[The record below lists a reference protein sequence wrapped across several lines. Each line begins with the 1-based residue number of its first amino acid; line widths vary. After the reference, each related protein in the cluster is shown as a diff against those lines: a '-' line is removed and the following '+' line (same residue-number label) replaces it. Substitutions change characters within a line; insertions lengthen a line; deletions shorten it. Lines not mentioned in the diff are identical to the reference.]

1 MESLFGRQLPAE
13 TADGRARV
21 AALATLSRIQRE
33 PAGLVD
39 YRSTGMLLIIGE
51 RARAEAL
58 AIRLGDR
65 LRCLVLATDPDP
77 GEVAPAATTVVGMPL
92 AVTGHLGAF
101 EVTARVGEREL
112 NPARLVEPARECFDL
127 VLDLSDPPLVSHEI
141 APLGYFAPRGDPQ
154 ALERCLNE
162 LPELV
167 GEFQKPKFFNYDPDI
182 CAHGRSGIRGCT
194 RCIQACPTGA
204 ISSLGE
210 RIEVDPYLCQGAGSC
225 STVCPSGAIT
235 YNYPA
240 AEALLNGLRRS
251 LRAYRDAGGEHA
263 PTVVLHDGERGAALL
278 DGALDTLPEWL
289 VPMDLE
295 GVASAGMDLW
305 LSALA
310 YGAGRVLV
318 LVPWGTPA
326 SDRRALQT
334 QIAYTGAILET
345 MGYPPGSVAMVDR
358 EQAARTAME
367 AGTELSC
374 PAAGFAGLSEKRT
387 TLRLAIGH
395 LHEHAPRRPAAAEL
409 PAGAP
414 VGEIRGNAQRC
425 TLCMSCVA
433 VCPASALA
441 DGDDRPQV
449 RFVEANCLQCGLC
462 SAACPERAI
471 DLHARFNYDQHEA
484 GAARVLHEEEPF
496 NCVVCGKPF
505 ATRAMIERMNE
516 KLADH
521 WMFRTPEALRRLQM
535 CEDCRV
541 QDMFAGGGAVDVY
554 DRPRDS

>member
-1 MESLFGRQLPAE
+1 MESLFGKQLPAR

-21 AALATLSRIQRE
+21 AALAALSRVQRE

-39 YRSTGMLLIIGE
+39 YRSTGMLLIVGE
-51 RARAEAL
+51 RARAQAL
-58 AIRLGDR
+58 ATRLADR
-65 LRCLVLATDPDP
+65 LQCMVLATNP
-77 GEVAPAATTVVGMPL
+77 GAGETAPAITTIQGSPL
-92 AVTGHLGAF
+92 ALSGHLGAF
-101 EVTARVGEREL
+101 EVTAEVGGREL
-112 NPARLVEPARECFDL
+112 NPARLAEPARDCFDL
-127 VLDLSDPPLVSHEI
+127 VLDLSEPPLVDREI
-141 APLGYFAPRGDPQ
+141 PPLGYFAPRGDAK
-154 ALERCLNE
+154 ALERCLDE

-167 GEFQKPKFFNYDPDI
+167 GEFQKPRFFNYDPDI

-210 RIEVDPYLCQGAGSC
+210 RIDVDPYLCQGAGSC
-225 STVCPSGAIT
+225 STVCPSGAIS
-235 YNYPA
+235 YAYPPV
-240 AEALLNGLRRS
+240 EDLLNALRRS
-251 LRAYRDAGGEHA
+251 LKAYRDAGGEHVPA
-263 PTVVLHDGERGAALL
+263 VMLHDGESGAALL
-278 DGALDTLPEWL
+278 NGVLETLPEWL
-289 VPMDLE
+289 VPMELE

-305 LSALA
+305 MSALA

-318 LVPWGTPA
+318 LAPWGTPGG
-326 SDRRALQT
+326 DRRALQT
-334 QIAYTGAILET
+334 QIAYAHAILET
-345 MGYPPGSVAMVDR
+345 MGYPPESVAMVDS
-358 EQAARTAME
+358 EQAARAAME
-367 AGTELSC
+367 QTDPLSC
-374 PAAGFAGLSEKRT
+374 PPAGFAGLSEKRT

-395 LHEHAPRRPAAAEL
+395 LHEHAPRRPARAEL

-414 VGEIRGNAQRC
+414 FGEVRVNGQLC
-425 TLCMSCVA
+425 TLCMSCVS

-441 DGDDRPQV
+441 DGADRPQV

-462 SAACPERAI
+462 SAACPEGAI
-471 DLHARFNYDQHEA
+471 DLHARINYDQHEA
-484 GAARVLHEEEPF
+484 GVARVLYEEEPF

-505 ATRAMIERMNE
+505 ATRAMIEKMNA

-541 QDMFAGGGAVDVY
+541 QDMFAAGGAVDVY